1 MFRFYVYV
9 FYVCQTSVL
18 NFPMSASLMY
28 FQPFLMFQLNFLKL
42 CHHLCVETAI
52 WEDRLQQGHVQ
63 QVDKSGQGPRGW
75 PQDIQ
80 DCRCSIIPTFCCRLF
95 WLRSVFSL
103 RCVFLIPRWRAWT
116 TRSGR
121 NCFWCRKATALS
133 WKKKKRMSWRRENCS
148 LKCKSSYLVSG
159 ECVPFSASRWQETI
173 NWYSGVSLL
182 IPACLVLLDSSFH
195 QAQQ

>member
-9 FYVCQTSVL
+9 FYVWQTSVL

-42 CHHLCVETAI
+42 CYYFCVETAI

-80 DCRCSIIPTFCCRLF
+80 DCRCSFCCRLF

-103 RCVFLIPRWRAWT
+103 RCVFDPQVESIDDQVREKLLLVQKGNIT
-116 TRSGR
+116 QLEEKEK
-121 NCFWCRKATALS
+121 NEL
-133 WKKKKRMSWRRENCS
+133 KKR
-148 LKCKSSYLVSG
+148 K
-159 ECVPFSASRWQETI
+159 
-173 NWYSGVSLL
+173 LL
-182 IPACLVLLDSSFH
+182 SEV
-195 QAQQ
+195 